1 MNISKRNRRLVT
13 SALIAALY
21 VALTYA
27 QTAILPGS
35 TTMAVQFRVSE
46 ALTVLAIFTPSAIP
60 GLTVGCIIANVVSV
74 GALPIDMVLGS
85 LASFLAACAM
95 YGLRNFTVKGI
106 PFLSLLMPALFNGVI
121 IGAEIEAF
129 FIDGPFRISSFLV
142 QGGFV
147 ALGEFLVLMTLGLM
161 LVKIIKKKNI
171 EKYLKTI

>member
-1 MNISKRNRRLVT
+1 
-13 SALIAALY
+13 
-21 VALTYA
+21 
-27 QTAILPGS
+27 
-35 TTMAVQFRVSE
+35 
-46 ALTVLAIFTPSAIP
+46 
-60 GLTVGCIIANVVSV
+60 
-74 GALPIDMVLGS
+74 
-85 LASFLAACAM
+85 M
-95 YGLRNFTVKGI
+95 YRLRNFTVKGI